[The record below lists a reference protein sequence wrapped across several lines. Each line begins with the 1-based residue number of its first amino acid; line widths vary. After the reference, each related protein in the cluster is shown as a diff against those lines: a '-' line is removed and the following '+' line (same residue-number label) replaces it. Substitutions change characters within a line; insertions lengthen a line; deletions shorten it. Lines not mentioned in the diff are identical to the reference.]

1 MARLPCVSTVE
12 RRHASC
18 RNRIAKK
25 SRVTA
30 GSPPSL
36 TATPLSRYGWQ
47 TPTRVALL
55 GVIAVLRALGPERAS
70 NLAGGVAAAIGP
82 CLGVSRTADRNLTA
96 ALPHL
101 TAPARKRIIAE
112 VWRNLGRNVGEL
124 PHLAALTRN
133 AQGPGWELAGAE
145 NLPRGQAIFFSAHCG
160 NWEMILPI
168 AAQLGL
174 AVSGAYRRASN
185 PAVEDVIQNLRIAAH
200 GDQVTMF
207 PKGAAG
213 ARAALAHLARGGSL
227 GLLVDQ
233 KMNDGIA
240 VPFFGRLAMTAT
252 APAQF
257 ALRFNLPL
265 VPVRVE
271 RIGPARLRLICEPAL
286 AVPRTGDRTADI
298 RAVTAALTARVEA
311 WVRADPGSWLW
322 LHRRWPKPE
331 RSQEPA

>member
-1 MARLPCVSTVE
+1 M
-12 RRHASC
+12 
-18 RNRIAKK
+18 
-25 SRVTA
+25 
-30 GSPPSL
+30 
-36 TATPLSRYGWQ
+36 
-47 TPTRVALL
+47 PTRFGLL
-55 GVIAVLRALGPERAS
+55 IAIAILRALGPERAS
-70 NLAGGVAAAIGP
+70 NLAGTVAAAIGRH
-82 CLGVSRTADRNLTA
+82 LGASRIADRNLA
-96 ALPHL
+96 LALPDL
-101 TAPARKRIIAE
+101 TPAARRRVITE

-124 PHLAALTRN
+124 PHLAALKRSTH
-133 AQGPGWELAGAE
+133 GPGWELVGEE
-145 NLPRGQAIFFSAHCG
+145 NLPQGQAIFFSAHCH

-185 PAVEDVIQNLRIAAH
+185 PAVEEVIQNLRLAAH
-200 GDQVTMF
+200 GNHVTMF

-213 ARAALAHLARGGSL
+213 ARAAIAHLARGGSL

-240 VPFFGRLAMTAT
+240 VPFFGRMAMTAT

-265 VPVRVE
+265 VPIRIE
-271 RIGPARLRLICEPAL
+271 RIGPARLRLVCEPPL
-286 AVPRTGDRTADI
+286 AVPRTGDRAADI
-298 RAVTAALTARVEA
+298 RAITTALNARVEA

-331 RSQEPA
+331 CPSAPA